1 VAIRNIHALP
11 PSLRIGSS
19 VSVRRLRRRAIF
31 FPSLPAKRVD
41 INIFLAYYEY
51 VEGLAEFAARRR
63 QKNEIIFHRDMRVG
77 KNSSQAASVE
87 F

>member
-1 VAIRNIHALP
+1 MAIRNIHALP
-11 PSLRIGSS
+11 PSLCIGSP
-19 VSVRRLRRRAIF
+19 VPVRPFVPPRNIF
-31 FPSLPAKRVD
+31 PFSPAKRVD

-51 VEGLAEFAARRR
+51 VKGLAEFAARRR

-77 KNSSQAASVE
+77 KNTSQAASVE